1 MGDGI
6 TLIIGIMTIVILSA
20 IFVILG
26 AGIFMNY
33 MKSKNEDEEK
43 LSISERKII
52 EERKRRK

>member
-6 TLIIGIMTIVILSA
+6 TLIIGIMTIVIMSA

-33 MKSKNEDEEK
+33 MKSKNEDEER
-43 LSISERKII
+43 LSIRERKEK
-52 EERKRRK
+52 EESK